1 MTSLLRTA
9 FVPPFQ
15 RVLIASALAL
25 TLSACGGGGGG
36 SAASPSPSPDA
47 EPPVVVQPPV
57 TETPTTPV
65 TPVTPVTPTLPQ
77 LVSSQT
83 FTPNPG
89 TQEGS
94 SDASTAF
101 ALPDGF
107 MIVADDEAN
116 VLRVYPRAG
125 GAAVL
130 EWSYALNGPKLTKEL
145 DLEAGTRIGD
155 TLYLTGSNSNS
166 KDGGDAMADRS
177 HLFAVK
183 VAGTGAA
190 TTFDYL
196 GQFSALESQ
205 LVAWD
210 AGNGHALGANHFGF
224 AASAAAGIAPE
235 RVDGFSIE
243 GMTSAPGDTA
253 LWLGF
258 RAPLAD
264 AGARAKGL
272 IVPLQNANALLAG
285 TATQATFGTPI
296 ELELGGR
303 GIRSIDKG
311 SDGNYLIVAGP
322 AGASSPLVDRNFAL
336 FSWNGNPQS
345 APVELSN
352 DLDALRKDTGGSF
365 ESVVGVAGPVAAGT
379 EVQLLM
385 DNGDT
390 VWPGQS
396 AVSKDLE
403 PVDQKFGGFVVRLGA
418 PWVDTAGP
426 QLRRATPADGRVGL
440 NRDASITLSFNKAI
454 RLGAGNLVLRKGDGS
469 VVETFNAT
477 SSAAR
482 VQRNFNVLKL
492 VPSQPLDAETA
503 YHLTVDAN
511 AVTDA
516 AGHAFAGINDAT
528 TLDFVSAGQPTALA
542 IGDVLFVGANAEAPD
557 AFAFALLK
565 AVNGGT
571 KITFTDRD
579 RKTGTA
585 EFKGL
590 TNETAFVWTADRNL
604 PAGSIVTIQTDVAGS
619 PVADLGF
626 TLGAPGGLGKEE
638 TIYAFTGGAIADL
651 GEGTAGEITAVGDY
665 LASIT
670 LGGIKGNTIPP
681 QLTAAGTAFSFVVSP
696 TNQTSAIYAG
706 SMDRT
711 DLAAFAMRVRFAGN
725 WNRRYKPELGYPLVD
740 DSLFGDKRVP

>member
-1 MTSLLRTA
+1 MISLHRHA
-9 FVPPFQ
+9 VAPPFQ
-15 RVLIASALAL
+15 RLLIASTLAL
-25 TLSACGGGGGG
+25 MLSACGGGGDN
-36 SAASPSPSPDA
+36 ANASPAPEA
-47 EPPVVVQPPV
+47 TQPVATQPVATQPPA
-57 TETPTTPV
+57 TPTPETPATPA
-65 TPVTPVTPTLPQ
+65 LPQ

-83 FTPNPG
+83 FKPNAG
-89 TQEGS
+89 TTEGS

-101 ALPDGF
+101 ALPDDF
-107 MIVADDEAN
+107 MLVADDEAN

-130 EWSYALNGPKLTKEL
+130 EWSYELNGPKLKKEL

-190 TTFDYL
+190 TTFGYV

-210 AGNGHALGANHFGF
+210 TTNGHGLGANRFGF
-224 AASAAAGIAPE
+224 AASAAGGIAPE

-243 GMTSAPGDTA
+243 GMTSAPRDSA

-258 RAPLAD
+258 RAPLTD
-264 AGARAKGL
+264 TSARDKGL
-272 IVPLQNANALLAG
+272 IVPLQNADALLAG
-285 TATQATFGTPI
+285 TATQAVFGAPI

-311 SDGNYLIVAGP
+311 GDGNYLIVAGP
-322 AGASSPLVDRNFAL
+322 AGTSSALVDRNFAL

-352 DLDALRKDTGGSF
+352 DLDALRKATGGSF
-365 ESVVGVAGPVAAGT
+365 ESVVGVSGPVAAGT

-390 VWPGQS
+390 VWTGQS
-396 AVSKDLE
+396 AVSKDLD
-403 PVDQKFGGFVVRLGA
+403 PADQQFGGFVVRLGA
-418 PWVDTAGP
+418 LHVDTAGP
-426 QLRRATPADGRVGL
+426 QLRRASPADDRVGV

-469 VVETFNAT
+469 VVETFNAS

-492 VPSQPLDAETA
+492 VPSHPFEADTA
-503 YHLTVDAN
+503 YYVTVDAN

-516 AGHAFAGINDAT
+516 AGQTFAGINDAT
-528 TLDFVSAGQPTALA
+528 TLNFVSAGAATPLV
-542 IGDVLFVGANAEAPD
+542 IGDLLFVGANAEAPD
-557 AFAFALLK
+557 AFAFVLLK

-579 RKTGTA
+579 RKAGTA
-585 EFKGL
+585 EFTGL

-604 PAGSIVTIQTDVAGS
+604 PAGSIVTIQTDVTGS
-619 PVADLGF
+619 PIADLGF

-638 TIYAFTGGAIADL
+638 TIYAFIGGSIANL
-651 GEGTAGEITAVGDY
+651 GDGTAGEITAVGDY

-670 LGGIKGNTIPP
+670 LGGTKDNTIPT
-681 QLTAAGTAFSFVVSP
+681 QLTTAGTAFSFTVSP

-706 SMDRT
+706 SLDRT
-711 DLAAFAMRVRFAGN
+711 DLAAFATRVKFAGN

-740 DSLFGDKRVP
+740 DSLFGGKQLP